1 METRFLA
8 ESPNDITFTLKITA
22 AASEFFELRD
32 ELQRYG
38 QRALPAPMTA
48 QLTQELSNL
57 LAASRKVMYPADGE
71 KPQVIGSFAGH
82 AISADPSMPDDIKA
96 SFRDAIRRATTSD

>member
-8 ESPNDITFTLKITA
+8 EHPNDVVFTLKITA
-22 AASEFFELRD
+22 QASEFYELRD

-48 QLTQELSNL
+48 QLTQELSNI
-57 LAASRKVMYPADGE
+57 LAASRKVVYPADGE
-71 KPQVIGSFAGH
+71 PPHALGMFMGH
-82 AISADPSMPDDIKA
+82 ALFADPKMPTDIQDMLRKKV
-96 SFRDAIRRATTSD
+96 SDV

>member
-8 ESPNDITFTLKITA
+8 EHPNDITFTLKITGP
-22 AASEFFELRD
+22 ASEFFELRD

-48 QLTQELSNL
+48 QLTNELSNL

-71 KPQVIGSFAGH
+71 PPTVIGAFMGH
-82 AISADPSMPDDIKA
+82 KVLADPAMPREVFNLLKERIN
-96 SFRDAIRRATTSD
+96 DAV

>member
-8 ESPNDITFTLKITA
+8 EHPNDITFTLKITGP
-22 AASEFFELRD
+22 ASEFFELRD

-48 QLTQELSNL
+48 QLTNELSNL
-57 LAASRKVMYPADGE
+57 LAASRKVMYPADGTPP
-71 KPQVIGSFAGH
+71 KMIGAFMGHVIM
-82 AISADPSMPDDIKA
+82 ADPAMPPDIVEQFRKRFDDI
-96 SFRDAIRRATTSD
+96 